1 MQPFRIYNCQLCGWI
16 NLPPPADINSP
27 REPATSRD
35 NSLCNIGIHTELRL
49 LALPILVRGMFKKHG
64 QFASFGG
71 FRGNSDQYLLETT
84 AAAIHTVS
92 VLGVFVLRTVSTS
105 EVSCSPHD
113 RAWRQGPSLLLAKTK
128 QKGGIRAK
136 HGVPGTLL
144 IGYLGQKVGA
154 WHV

>member
-27 REPATSRD
+27 REPATSRG
-35 NSLCNIGIHTELRL
+35 NSLCNIGVHTELRL

-84 AAAIHTVS
+84 AAVSIRYQSSGFSFYEPSVPPKSPAVRTTVHGGKGRHCCWPRPS
-92 VLGVFVLRTVSTS
+92 KRAGS
-105 EVSCSPHD
+105 EQNMGC
-113 RAWRQGPSLLLAKTK
+113 QGLS
-128 QKGGIRAK
+128 
-136 HGVPGTLL
+136 
-144 IGYLGQKVGA
+144 
-154 WHV
+154 